1 MTERWNNLR
10 HIVRSLYRNPGY
22 TIATVLVLGI
32 GVGAVSL
39 MFSTLNTVVLQ
50 PLPYPRPDR
59 LVWLWS
65 LTPSGNQNSTSF
77 DDYRDFRDGTH
88 AFQSLAAYMLFS
100 RAQIL
105 TGGREAER
113 VNTYRVTANLFSMLG
128 VAPALGRGFRPDEEQ
143 TGQDQVAILSQGFWQ
158 RHYGGDPA
166 AVGSRLTLDGQSVEV
181 VGVMPSGFDFPAGSD
196 LWLPAQRS
204 AGYASGRGNNNF
216 LVLGRLRDG
225 VSLEQAQAQLNVV
238 ARNIADTYPDSK
250 KGWGVSAVSLHER
263 FFGAARASILTLL
276 ALVSLVPLVA
286 CANVASLTLARALS
300 RRTELATR
308 LALGAPRRSLIRQL
322 ITEGVV
328 VALAGGVVGL
338 ALAYQGGGL
347 LRALAP
353 AALPRLS
360 AIRVD
365 GTVMAFTL
373 AVSLLLV
380 PLFAIVPALRG
391 TDIGIAD
398 TLRAGGGGGRVIS
411 DRRSGV
417 RSVLVIAQVALS
429 VVLLFGSGLLLRSF
443 LNLQRVNLGFQPS
456 NLLSFQVQLP
466 AYKYAS
472 PDRIRQAWDE
482 VRQQL
487 GALPGVQAVGAVD
500 RLPFLGRG
508 PWNEVWAKERPPAS
522 IAEASGATRRFATQ
536 GFFAAMDIALR
547 SGRVFEPADERN
559 GRLVTVINQALAQEF
574 FPGENPIGR
583 FLMLPWQDP
592 ALALEV
598 VGVTADVS
606 ELGAGVDPTPTFYL
620 PAALSQPTTM
630 SVLVRTARDPLGL
643 VGAVRQTLHDM
654 DPDMPMSQVTTMSA
668 RVTST
673 LVQPRFR
680 AAMVAIFALV
690 SLLLSAIGLYG
701 VLAYFVRQHAHDI
714 GIRLALGARRGV
726 VRRLVVARGMLLV
739 TWGCLLGAAAGF
751 AGARAISSQRW
762 LFGVG
767 TTDPATLTAVIAFLA
782 FVALVACLAPAYRA
796 ARVDPARVLQA
807 E

>member
-1 MTERWNNLR
+1 MNERWSSLR

-39 MFSTLNTVVLQ
+39 MFSTFNTVVLQ
-50 PLPYPRPDR
+50 PLPYPKPDQ

-65 LTPSGNQNSTSF
+65 LTPSGAQNSTSF

-113 VNTYRVTANLFSMLG
+113 VNTNRVTANLFPMLG
-128 VAPALGRGFRPDEEQ
+128 VAPALGRRFRPDEEL
-143 TGQDQVAILSQGFWQ
+143 TGQDQVAIVSQGFWQ

-181 VGVMPSGFDFPAGSD
+181 VGVMPAGFDFPAGTD
-196 LWLPAQRS
+196 LWLPVQRA

-216 LVLGRLRDG
+216 FVLGRLRDG
-225 VSLEQAQAQLNVV
+225 ATIQQAQAQLDVV

-250 KGWGVSAVSLHER
+250 EGWGVRAVSLHER

-300 RRTELATR
+300 RRTEFATR
-308 LALGAPRRSLIRQL
+308 LALGAPRRSVIRQL
-322 ITEGVV
+322 IAEGLV

-365 GTVMAFTL
+365 GTVLAFTL
-373 AVSLLLV
+373 GVSLLLV

-398 TLRAGGGGGRVIS
+398 TLRAGGGRVIS
-411 DRRSGV
+411 GRRGGV
-417 RSVLVIAQVALS
+417 RSMLVVAQVALS
-429 VVLLFGSGLLLRSF
+429 VVLLFGSGLLLKSF
-443 LNLQRVNLGFQPS
+443 VNLQRVDLGFQPN

-487 GALPGVQAVGAVD
+487 GALPGVHAVGAVD
-500 RLPFLGRG
+500 QLPFLGRG

-522 IAEASGATRRFATQ
+522 LADANGATRRFATP
-536 GFFAAMDIALR
+536 GFFAAMNIALR

-559 GRLVTVINQALAQEF
+559 GRLVTVINQAAAREF
-574 FPGENPIGR
+574 FPGEDPIGH
-583 FLMLPWQDP
+583 FLMLPWRNP
-592 ALALEV
+592 PLALQV

-620 PAALSQPTTM
+620 PAALSQPATM

-643 VGAVRQTLHDM
+643 VGAARRTLHDM
-654 DPDMPMSQVTTMSA
+654 DPDMPMSQVATMRA
-668 RVTST
+668 RVTGT
-673 LVQPRFR
+673 LLQPRFR

-690 SLLLSAIGLYG
+690 SLVLSAIGLYG
-701 VLAYFVRQHAHDI
+701 VLAYFVRQHSRDI
-714 GIRLALGARRGV
+714 GIRLALGARRGI

-739 TWGCLLGAAAGF
+739 AWGCVIGTAAGL

-767 TTDPATLTAVIAFLA
+767 IADPATLAAVIAFLVL
-782 FVALVACLAPAYRA
+782 VALVACLAPAYRA
-796 ARVDPARVLQA
+796 ARVDPAKVMQA